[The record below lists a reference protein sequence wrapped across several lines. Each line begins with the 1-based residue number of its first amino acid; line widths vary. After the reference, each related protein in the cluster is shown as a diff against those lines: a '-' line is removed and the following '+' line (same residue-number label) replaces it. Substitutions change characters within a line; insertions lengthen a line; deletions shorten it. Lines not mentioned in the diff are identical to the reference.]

1 MYIAT
6 PPHVHMAYTL
16 RVAQAGKP
24 VYVEKPMA
32 RTYDECQAMIDA
44 CRAAGVPLFVAYY
57 RRALPRFLKIKALID
72 EGAIG
77 TVRSV
82 AIALHQPPA
91 PAELDPANLPWRVV
105 PEIAGGGKF
114 VDLASHMLD
123 FLDYVLGPI
132 RQAQG
137 FASNQAGLYA
147 AEDIVSAVSCS
158 TQARR
163 VWAQVLQQRASP
175 RPDRDRR
182 HRGTDRLL
190 VFRHIPDRHHGWRP
204 DRHIPNRQPTSRAGT
219 ADPDGGRC
227 SEQVGGVSSTVKRR
241 AHQLGDGPDA
251 GGYRARGVRATLLR
265 RRPFG

>member
-1 MYIAT
+1 
-6 PPHVHMAYTL
+6 
-16 RVAQAGKP
+16 
-24 VYVEKPMA
+24 MA

-147 AEDIVSAVSCS
+147 AEDIVSGSFVFDSGAQGVGTWCFSSGQALDRIEIAGTEGQIAFACFDTSPITITAGGQTATYQIDNPPHVQGPLIQMVVDALNGSGACPS
-158 TQARR
+158 TGESAARTNWVMDQMLAGYRSARR
-163 VWAQVLQQRASP
+163 PA
-175 RPDRDRR
+175 
-182 HRGTDRLL
+182 
-190 VFRHIPDRHHGWRP
+190 
-204 DRHIPNRQPTSRAGT
+204 
-219 ADPDGGRC
+219 
-227 SEQVGGVSSTVKRR
+227 
-241 AHQLGDGPDA
+241 
-251 GGYRARGVRATLLR
+251 
-265 RRPFG
+265 